1 MECLRHNGR
10 RAIVVLVLLA
20 GACGGWALVAAQVQ
34 PELAAGRDL
43 AAVLSSFSPAGFGE
57 AVVVSLE
64 AAVTEELLFRGL
76 LLWGLAAVLRWLAR
90 NTAPLV
96 SAPVRC
102 RGPQGAALGAVEAS
116 SVLFGIAH
124 LFPAPGTP
132 LPALSPA
139 VAIQATLKVVE
150 GTAFGY
156 LMGSLV
162 ANSRWF
168 AALDGALL
176 RSLGFPI
183 LLHAAFDLLYF
194 APSLS
199 LGFPLPDTYLTGN
212 ALDEL
217 GMVASTLLLIL
228 AVFVAARSKKARSC

>member
-1 MECLRHNGR
+1 MKCLRHNGR
-10 RAIVVLVLLA
+10 SAIVVLVLLA
-20 GACGGWALVAAQVQ
+20 GACGGLASAAAQVQ
-34 PELAAGRDL
+34 PELAAGCAI
-43 AAVLSSFSPAGFGE
+43 AAGISSFSLAGLGE
-57 AVVVSLE
+57 ALVVSLE

-76 LLWGLAAVLRWLAR
+76 LLWGLVAAIRWLAQK
-90 NTAPLV
+90 NAPLV
-96 SAPVRC
+96 GALTRS
-102 RGPQGAALGAVEAS
+102 RGPHGAVSFAVVVS
-116 SVLFGIAH
+116 ALLFGLAH
-124 LFPAPGTP
+124 VFPAPGTP
-132 LPALSPA
+132 LPAFSPA
-139 VAIQATLKVVE
+139 VAIQAMLKVVE
-150 GTAFGY
+150 GTAFGF

-162 ANSRWF
+162 VSSRWF
-168 AALDGALL
+168 TARDGAVL

>member
-1 MECLRHNGR
+1 MKCLRHNGR
-10 RAIVVLVLLA
+10 PAIVVLVLLA
-20 GACGGWALVAAQVQ
+20 GACGGLASAAEQVQ
-34 PELAAGRDL
+34 LELAAGCNG
-43 AAVLSSFSPAGFGE
+43 AALPSFSLAGLG
-57 AVVVSLE
+57 AALVVSLE
-64 AAVTEELLFRGL
+64 AAVGEELLFRGP
-76 LLWGLAAVLRWLAR
+76 LLWGLAAMIPWLAR
-90 NTAPLV
+90 KNMPLARALVRRWGPHGAAVFAVAV
-96 SAPVRC
+96 SA
-102 RGPQGAALGAVEAS
+102 L
-116 SVLFGIAH
+116 LFGIAH
-124 LFPAPGTP
+124 LLPSPETP

-139 VAIQATLKVVE
+139 VAVQAMLKVVE